1 MRCVVMK
8 EPDDECMKLNTFL
21 KRTGRRFL
29 TFLTLSALSATAAG
43 SVKAQDQDTTR
54 KLWDTAFIEAGKQ
67 KAQPRKSVA
76 KRSYHVATPGIPPV
90 NVAGDTPVGITL
102 WRLRPAAAR
111 DTGERIL
118 EQEGAN
124 AVEWIPERVSL
135 DANLS
140 EGDRVRLSVEAAR
153 NGYLYVIDR
162 EQYADGTM
170 SEPYL
175 IFPTTRTLGGK
186 NEVSAGK
193 IIEIPGQDDSPP
205 FFTLKPSSSKQTG
218 EVLSILVTPT
228 PIAELQISDKAQKLS
243 DEQVARFEKLW
254 GANVGRLEMDHSAT
268 QAWTKEEKEAAD
280 GAHLLTANAPR
291 PQTLFYRPRAKSNE
305 PLLVKVELKYRRST
319 PPRVMRNAR
328 P

>member
-1 MRCVVMK
+1 MKSLASLFVLCVVGLM
-8 EPDDECMKLNTFL
+8 TA
-21 KRTGRRFL
+21 RTL
-29 TFLTLSALSATAAG
+29 
-43 SVKAQDQDTTR
+43 KAQDQDTTR
-54 KLWDTAFIEAGKQ
+54 KLWDTAFIETGKQ
-67 KAQPRKSVA
+67 KAQPRKSLA
-76 KRSYHVATPGIPPV
+76 KRSYRIATPGIPPV
-90 NVAGDTPVGITL
+90 NVSGDTPVGITV

-111 DTGERIL
+111 ETGERIL

-140 EGDRVRLSVEAAR
+140 EGDRVRLSIEAAR
-153 NGYLYVIDR
+153 SGYLYVIDR
-162 EQYADGTM
+162 EQYAEGTM
-170 SEPYL
+170 SAPYL

-193 IIEIPGQDDSPP
+193 IVEIPGQDDSPP

-218 EVLSILVTPT
+218 KVLSILVTPT

-243 DEQVARFEKLW
+243 DEQVARFEKLC

-291 PQTLFYRPRAKSNE
+291 PQTLFYRPQAKSNE
-305 PLLVKVELKYRRST
+305 PLLVKVELKYRRS
-319 PPRVMRNAR
+319 PLPRARRNVK